1 MAGSRLPDGGGESH
15 HFTGNQN
22 PGPGRLPAPAA
33 PQEVGCYPSKI
44 KNMLLGGWVM
54 GGSWKDFEEGVKEIL
69 KSLEEVI
76 TSLTALKDVSD
87 DLKIKRK
94 TLLEAGRKETLVT

>member
-1 MAGSRLPDGGGESH
+1 MLSQ
-15 HFTGNQN
+15 QN
-22 PGPGRLPAPAA
+22 
-33 PQEVGCYPSKI
+33 

-76 TSLTALKDVSD
+76 NTSLMALKDVSD

-94 TLLEAGRKETLVT
+94 TILEAGRKETLVT

>member
-1 MAGSRLPDGGGESH
+1 
-15 HFTGNQN
+15 
-22 PGPGRLPAPAA
+22 
-33 PQEVGCYPSKI
+33 
-44 KNMLLGGWVM
+44 M

>member
-1 MAGSRLPDGGGESH
+1 
-15 HFTGNQN
+15 
-22 PGPGRLPAPAA
+22 
-33 PQEVGCYPSKI
+33 
-44 KNMLLGGWVM
+44 M

-76 TSLTALKDVSD
+76 NTSLMALKDVSD
-87 DLKIKRK
+87 SLKNKRK

>member
-1 MAGSRLPDGGGESH
+1 
-15 HFTGNQN
+15 
-22 PGPGRLPAPAA
+22 
-33 PQEVGCYPSKI
+33 
-44 KNMLLGGWVM
+44 MLLGGWVM
-54 GGSWKDFEEGVKEIL
+54 GGGWKDFEEGVKEIL

-76 TSLTALKDVSD
+76 NTSLMALKNVSD